1 MTAGFPNSAIAVDSL
16 RLFPPLYV
24 SAGLSAYWVNSSFS
38 NAQLT
43 TCKYILQA

>member
-1 MTAGFPNSAIAVDSL
+1 MSAIAVDSL

-24 SAGLSAYWVNSSFS
+24 PTGLSLYCHNASFL

-43 TCKYILQA
+43 ICKK